1 MIKETPIFT
10 TGTYETPCDLF
21 KQIKIGSVSC
31 VGHSE
36 IPSIK
41 KCKYC
46 VSFKQENT
54 YFLPILKETVAIVSE
69 VQCNRP
75 GAQLL
80 IF

>member
-1 MIKETPIFT
+1 MIKETPIFKK
-10 TGTYETPCDLF
+10 GTYEKPCE
-21 KQIKIGSVSC
+21 IYSNIMIGSINC

-54 YFLPILKETVAIVSE
+54 YYLPILKETAAIVSE